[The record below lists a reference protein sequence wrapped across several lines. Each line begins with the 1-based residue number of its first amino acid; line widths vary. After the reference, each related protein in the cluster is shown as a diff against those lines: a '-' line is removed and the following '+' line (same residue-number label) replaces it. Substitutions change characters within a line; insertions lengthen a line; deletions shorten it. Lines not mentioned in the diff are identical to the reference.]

1 MDNQKGVNIELIKG
15 TLDDYTIKD
24 KNNIVIGRFTITEL
38 DKDNKKCNIKLRFYR
53 EDNYELL
60 KVTLETILKA
70 IFKNNNTFKANFI
83 VSEDI
88 NLRAFL
94 EIGFTLE
101 AIFTDN
107 IFIKGNFYD
116 ELSFGINR
124 NEYSNQGRNNIVEL
138 QGKNILIRNFTPD
151 DAEELLQYYIRNEE
165 HLKPFEPTR
174 DSSFYTYDT
183 QKEILLESYRQLMT
197 GVGSD
202 LGIYIEGKLIG
213 KAKIS
218 NIVYGVF
225 KSGILGYSIDK
236 QYEGKG
242 YMKEAINL
250 ILNYAK
256 EYLDLHRIEA
266 SVLTTNQRSKG
277 VLLSCNFEEV
287 GTNKKYLYINGKWSD
302 HITFYK
308 ILS

>member
-15 TLDDYTIKD
+15 TLDDYIIKD
-24 KNNIVIGRFTITEL
+24 KNKIVIGRFTITEL
-38 DKDNKKCNIKLRFYR
+38 DKENKKCNIKLKFYR

-60 KVTLETILKA
+60 KITLETILKA

-94 EIGFTLE
+94 DIGFTLE

-124 NEYSNQGRNNIVEL
+124 NEYLNQGRNNIVEL

-165 HLKPFEPTR
+165 HLKAFELVR
-174 DSSFYTYDT
+174 DSSFYTYET

-218 NIVYGVF
+218 SIVYGVF

-236 QYEGKG
+236 EYEGKG

-250 ILNYAK
+250 VLNYAK

-266 SVLTTNQRSKG
+266 SVLTTNERSKG
-277 VLLSCNFEEV
+277 VLLACNFEEV
-287 GTNKKYLYINGKWSD
+287 GINKKYLYINGKWSD

>member
-15 TLDDYTIKD
+15 TLDDYIIKD

-38 DKDNKKCNIKLRFYR
+38 DKENKKCNLKLKFYR

-60 KVTLETILKA
+60 KITLETILKA
-70 IFKNNNTFKANFI
+70 VFKDKNIFKANMI
-83 VSEDI
+83 VSENI
-88 NLRAFL
+88 NLKPFL
-94 EIGFTLE
+94 DSGFTLE

-107 IFIKGNFYD
+107 IFLKGNFYD

-124 NEYSNQGRNNIVEL
+124 NEYLKSSRSNVVEIK
-138 QGKNILIRNFTPD
+138 GKNVLIRNFTPD
-151 DAEELLQYYIRNEE
+151 DAQELLEYYLRNKD
-165 HLKPFEPTR
+165 HLKEFEPVR
-174 DSSFYTYDT
+174 DSSFYTYET
-183 QKEILLESYRQLMT
+183 QKEILLESYRQLMN

-202 LGIYIEGKLIG
+202 LGIYIDGKLIG

-236 QYEGKG
+236 ECEGRG
-242 YMKEAINL
+242 YMKESIRL
-250 ILNYAK
+250 VLEYAK
-256 EYLDLHRIEA
+256 EYLDLHRVEA
-266 SVLTTNQRSKG
+266 SVLTTNSRSKG
-277 VLLSCNFEEV
+277 VLLACGFEEV
-287 GTNKKYLYINGKWSD
+287 GVNKKYLFINGKWSD

-308 ILS
+308 IL

>member
-15 TLDDYTIKD
+15 TLDDYIIKD

-38 DKDNKKCNIKLRFYR
+38 DKENKKCNIKLKFYR

-70 IFKNNNTFKANFI
+70 VFKNNNTFKANFI

-94 EIGFTLE
+94 DIGFTLE

-107 IFIKGNFYD
+107 IFIKGSFYD

-165 HLKPFEPTR
+165 HLKPFEPVR
-174 DSSFYTYDT
+174 DSSFYTYET
-183 QKEILLESYRQLMT
+183 QKEILLESYRHLMT

-218 NIVYGVF
+218 SIVYGVF

-236 QYEGKG
+236 EYEGKG
-242 YMKEAINL
+242 YMKEAIHL
-250 ILNYAK
+250 VLNYAK

-266 SVLTTNQRSKG
+266 SVLTTNERSKG
-277 VLLSCNFEEV
+277 VLLACNFEEV
-287 GTNKKYLYINGKWSD
+287 GINKKYLYINGKWSD

-308 ILS
+308 IL

>member
-15 TLDDYTIKD
+15 TLDDYIIKD
-24 KNNIVIGRFTITEL
+24 KDKIVIGRFTITEL
-38 DKDNKKCNIKLRFYR
+38 DKENKKCNLKLKFYR
-53 EDNYELL
+53 EDNYDLL
-60 KVTLETILKA
+60 KITLQTILKA
-70 IFKNNNTFKANFI
+70 VFKDKNTFKANVV

-88 NLRAFL
+88 NLRSFL
-94 EIGFTLE
+94 DSGFTLE

-124 NEYSNQGRNNIVEL
+124 NEYLNSNRNNIVEL
-138 QGKNILIRNFTPD
+138 IGENVLIRNFTPD
-151 DAEELLQYYIRNEE
+151 DAQELLEYYLRNKE
-165 HLKPFEPTR
+165 HLKEFEPVR
-174 DSSFYTYDT
+174 DNSFYTCET
-183 QKEILLESYRQLMT
+183 QKSILLESYRQLMT

-202 LGIYIEGKLIG
+202 LGIYMNEKLIG

-236 QYEGKG
+236 EYEGKG
-242 YMKEAINL
+242 YMKESINL
-250 ILNYAK
+250 VLDYAK

-266 SVLTTNQRSKG
+266 SVLTTNERSKG
-277 VLLSCNFEEV
+277 VLLACGFEEV
-287 GTNKKYLYINGKWSD
+287 GVNKKYLYINGKWSD

-308 ILS
+308 IF

>member
-15 TLDDYTIKD
+15 TLDDYIIKD
-24 KNNIVIGRFTITEL
+24 KNKIVIGRFTITEL
-38 DKDNKKCNIKLRFYR
+38 DKENKKCNIKLKFYR

-60 KVTLETILKA
+60 KITLETILKA

-94 EIGFTLE
+94 DIGFTLE

-124 NEYSNQGRNNIVEL
+124 NEYLNQGRNNIVEL

-165 HLKPFEPTR
+165 HLKAFEPVR
-174 DSSFYTYDT
+174 DSSFYTYET

-218 NIVYGVF
+218 SIVYGVF

-236 QYEGKG
+236 EYEGKG

-250 ILNYAK
+250 VLNYAK

-266 SVLTTNQRSKG
+266 SVLTTNEKSKG
-277 VLLSCNFEEV
+277 VLLACNFEEV
-287 GTNKKYLYINGKWSD
+287 GINKKYLYINGKWSD

>member
-15 TLDDYTIKD
+15 TLDDYIIKD
-24 KNNIVIGRFTITEL
+24 KDKIVIGRFTITEL
-38 DKDNKKCNIKLRFYR
+38 DKENKKCNLKLKFYR

-60 KVTLETILKA
+60 KITLETILKA
-70 IFKNNNTFKANFI
+70 VFKDKNIFKANMI
-83 VSEDI
+83 VSENI
-88 NLRAFL
+88 NLKSFL
-94 EIGFTLE
+94 DSGFTLE

-107 IFIKGNFYD
+107 IFLKGNFYD

-124 NEYSNQGRNNIVEL
+124 NEYLNSARNNIVEII
-138 QGKNILIRNFTPD
+138 GENVLIRNFTPD
-151 DAEELLQYYIRNEE
+151 DAQELLEYYLRNKD
-165 HLKPFEPTR
+165 HLKEFEPVR
-174 DSSFYTYDT
+174 DVSFYTYET

-202 LGIYIEGKLIG
+202 LGIYIDGKLIG

-236 QYEGKG
+236 EYEGKG
-242 YMKEAINL
+242 YMKESIRL
-250 ILNYAK
+250 VLDYAK

-266 SVLTTNQRSKG
+266 SVLTTNDRSKG
-277 VLLSCNFEEV
+277 VLLACGFEEV
-287 GTNKKYLYINGKWSD
+287 GINKKYLFINGKWSD
-302 HITFYK
+302 HITFYR
-308 ILS
+308 IL